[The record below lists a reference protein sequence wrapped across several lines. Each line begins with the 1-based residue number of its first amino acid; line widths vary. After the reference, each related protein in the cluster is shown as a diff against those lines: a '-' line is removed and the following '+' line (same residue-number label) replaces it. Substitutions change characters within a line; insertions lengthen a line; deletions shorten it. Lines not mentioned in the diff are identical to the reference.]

1 MKHFLRW
8 LGLSLRRTFSR
19 PGYLCI
25 LLLSPLFGLLLWLV
39 AGSKAGA
46 LTITIASD
54 DPEQEIYQEIVDSLD
69 SRIVSFIECET
80 QDEAIRIVRE
90 GRADAAWIFPEDL
103 EERIRQIVQDKPGK
117 ITEENCVAQVYER
130 FDNVF
135 LRLSREKIFMLL
147 FPYYSYEIYGD
158 FIRTDVGVS
167 EVTEQTLK
175 SHYGL
180 KATDGSIIELES
192 IEGSR
197 DIQETLDV
205 SYLLSPARGMLVIL
219 LMTAGFSA
227 AILIEKDK
235 RSGLLTW
242 VKRSQRIGTFYAYYL
257 AAMLP
262 VAAVILLTLLGIG
275 LFTDPLKEILL
286 MIGLTLSGAAFCD
299 LIRIGIGR
307 LGGEKA
313 LSITVPLILMFLLA
327 VCPVFL
333 NLRSIRG
340 IQYLLPPFF
349 YLQLT
354 GGNVYLW
361 FFLVQILA
369 YMALDMVLIRFAPE
383 KQ

>member
-361 FFLVQILA
+361 FFAVQILA
-369 YMALDMVLIRFAPE
+369 YLALDMVLIRFVPE